1 MKLTPY
7 LHLAGNASEA
17 LDFYATVFG
26 GEITMRT
33 TYGDSPMPSE
43 DDWKDKLMHAR
54 LVFGDNM
61 IMLSD
66 SFKGQAP
73 LSTGNVQLSIEISDA
88 AKIESTFNAIA
99 EGGTITMPLQEQF
112 WGAKFGMLLD
122 KFGIAWMFNHELKK

>member
-7 LHLAGNASEA
+7 LHFAGNAAEA
-17 LDFYATVFG
+17 LDFYAAAFNGDV
-26 GEITMRT
+26 IMRS

-43 DDWKDKLMHAR
+43 EDWKDKIMHAR

-61 IMLSD
+61 MMLSH
-66 SFKGQAP
+66 SFKGQPP
-73 LSTGNVQLSIEISDA
+73 LATGNVQLSIEISDA
-88 AKIESTFNAIA
+88 AKIDSIFNAMA
-99 EGGTITMPLQEQF
+99 EGGTVTMPLQEQF

>member
-17 LDFYATVFG
+17 LDFYAAVFG

-33 TYGDSPMPSE
+33 SYGDSPMPSE

-54 LVFGDNM
+54 LVFGDNI

-66 SFKGQAP
+66 SFKGQVP
-73 LSTGNVQLSIEISDA
+73 LTTGNVQLSIEISDA
-88 AKIESTFNAIA
+88 AKIESTFNAMA